1 MFQEISINNELD
13 HPSFIKLHA
22 VYEGDNTFYM
32 VMDLLEGKSLHDE
45 L

>member
-1 MFQEISINNELD
+1 MFQEISLNNELTP
-13 HPSFIKLHA
+13 PSFIKLHA

-32 VMDLLEGKSLHDE
+32 VVDLFSGKSLHEE